1 MLKKKKYLFI
11 YLCITLVF
19 SLASAIMQTLM
30 WRYIEP
36 ETELYVAG
44 SAVPKI
50 INWILAAM
58 VLILLSSAFVFRKEK
73 IKPMIAV
80 NQLSVFSSSL
90 CGFFFLA
97 SVVLEIYNF
106 IVKQNKGTALEEAFL
121 IIAVILSFPC
131 AWYFFTN
138 AISSRKNRIL
148 FSYLSLSPI
157 LWSISYLISS
167 YFSMSTTMNSP
178 LRVLEQLMVLC
189 VMIFFL
195 CEAKVTAKKGSYGNL
210 YICFALVSILM
221 ISAVAIPRIIL
232 ATYWLIELKSSLIY
246 FVLQI
251 SILLYILSKMLHLLF
266 GKDDQNL

>member
-80 NQLSVFSSSL
+80 NQLSVFSSSVYPL
-90 CGFFFLA
+90 NVTIIFRNA
-97 SVVLEIYNF
+97 SR
-106 IVKQNKGTALEEAFL
+106 
-121 IIAVILSFPC
+121 SF
-131 AWYFFTN
+131 YF
-138 AISSRKNRIL
+138 KNGR
-148 FSYLSLSPI
+148 SYCP
-157 LWSISYLISS
+157 
-167 YFSMSTTMNSP
+167 
-178 LRVLEQLMVLC
+178 
-189 VMIFFL
+189 
-195 CEAKVTAKKGSYGNL
+195 
-210 YICFALVSILM
+210 
-221 ISAVAIPRIIL
+221 
-232 ATYWLIELKSSLIY
+232 
-246 FVLQI
+246 
-251 SILLYILSKMLHLLF
+251 
-266 GKDDQNL
+266 